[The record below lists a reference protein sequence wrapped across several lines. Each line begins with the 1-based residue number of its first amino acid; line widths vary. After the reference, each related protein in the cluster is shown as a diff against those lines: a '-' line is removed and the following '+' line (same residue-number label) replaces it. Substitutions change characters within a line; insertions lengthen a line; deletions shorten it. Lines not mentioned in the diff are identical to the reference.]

1 MIINYFCGI
10 FDLGSVAPS
19 LSRSFHLDPFH
30 LQLGIEKGT
39 GVDSRFGIEKG
50 TGVDSRFAP
59 RCFFFPMHQQEYLRT
74 LTILDLIRSNGYGLC
89 GLIGVFMGYGVQL
102 PKSFPE
108 FVVRR
113 NCGFVFSSTTPHF
126 KL

>member
-30 LQLGIEKGT
+30 LQL
-39 GVDSRFGIEKG
+39 GIEKG